1 MENVSG
7 VALPRSHS
15 YEARDAAGSGWDCC
29 RRARGW
35 CCCRGVDAESL
46 REDTVKGG
54 RSSFQACKLVRKRR
68 TSPSSDSIH
77 HTKGYDRGHVG
88 IG

>member
-1 MENVSG
+1 MSRSRGRTRTKLGTLPV
-7 VALPRSHS
+7 VAGT
-15 YEARDAAGSGWDCC
+15 AADVLAGGAAVVVWMLS
-29 RRARGW
+29 RG
-35 CCCRGVDAESL
+35 G
-46 REDTVKGG
+46 RETVKGG